1 MTNMISP
8 SSLSA
13 FSAANGVSPATRVAA
28 PSAARAPSVAAV
40 EKPLQAAPSGTPPFR
55 VTPRG
60 SLLDLSV

>member
-1 MTNMISP
+1 MISP

-13 FSAANGVSPATRVAA
+13 FSAANGISPATRVAA
-28 PSAARAPSVAAV
+28 PTSSARAPSPDTVQ
-40 EKPLQAAPSGTPPFR
+40 KSLQAAPSGSPPSR

>member
-1 MTNMISP
+1 MISP

-28 PSAARAPSVAAV
+28 PSAARAPSVDAV
-40 EKPLQAAPSGTPPFR
+40 QKTLQTAPQGNPPSR
-55 VTPRG
+55 NAPRG